1 LQWFDLDGRY
11 LGEKKF
17 GGQLYSVAVSPA
29 GDVYVGAYPRGAA
42 GTDAHILKFDPTS
55 GKISGKI
62 KVPAHQLSIGPDGT
76 VYPGTR
82 VAKTGSVL
90 VLHLSKAD

>member
-1 LQWFDLDGRY
+1 MSPTAKKAACSGSIWTGY

-29 GDVYVGAYPRGAA
+29 GDVYVGAYPRGVPV

-55 GKISGKI
+55 GKIFGKSRCQHI
-62 KVPAHQLSIGPDGT
+62 SLASDRTGPST
-76 VYPGTR
+76 QER
-82 VAKTGSVL
+82 A
-90 VLHLSKAD
+90 